1 MFDFERAVVEDQGIP
16 IKEAADFYLG
26 LKKTAQPDPL
36 EAASE
41 RMVSSLEKIAIEE
54 PNTDVHHP
62 KSMSLGGATA
72 LGGAAG
78 AAEGISLPWLAADAK
93 SIHAYRKAHPEAT
106 LGQAFNRSPA
116 PVISGAR
123 RAVHTGIGALA
134 GAGLG
139 AGLYYAKKHKDEKAT
154 KEASIDPLAIARM
167 RMKVAYLK
175 LAANEPGEEAQM
187 TAPTDTQQMQPQ
199 NYLMAE
205 QVGRQAQEATES
217 AYYRERAQEAQQM
230 ATQAQQQ
237 MSDLQMQLQGLQ
249 SQADTASQAIQQSQQ
264 SALAAQDEALKQT
277 QVAGNMRMGIQ
288 KLRAQMMEVASQD
301 PAEVAAQE
309 LQAQAAGQQAGAVGP
324 DGQPVAGP
332 EGPGAGDGQA
342 PPEGPAG
349 SASGAEAAPGTAPPG
364 GAIGA
369 GTPQAPVAEP
379 AGVDTKSTASPN
391 SDLKVAGVLD
401 VAKAQL
407 PWALGGAAV
416 LAGVGAHHAYQQ
428 GQHLPEA
435 QARVR
440 ELEQGQEQGG
450 FMQAMKLVA
459 AKHALIE
466 AEASNANP
474 RRAMISGALSGA
486 GMGAVAGPAV
496 GQNIMGAIHP

>member
-1 MFDFERAVVEDQGIP
+1 
-16 IKEAADFYLG
+16 
-26 LKKTAQPDPL
+26 
-36 EAASE
+36 
-41 RMVSSLEKIAIEE
+41 
-54 PNTDVHHP
+54 
-62 KSMSLGGATA
+62 
-72 LGGAAG
+72 
-78 AAEGISLPWLAADAK
+78 
-93 SIHAYRKAHPEAT
+93 
-106 LGQAFNRSPA
+106 
-116 PVISGAR
+116 
-123 RAVHTGIGALA
+123 
-134 GAGLG
+134 
-139 AGLYYAKKHKDEKAT
+139 
-154 KEASIDPLAIARM
+154 
-167 RMKVAYLK
+167 MKVAYLK

-217 AYYRERAQEAQQM
+217 AYYRERAQEAQQL

-309 LQAQAAGQQAGAVGP
+309 LQAQAAGQQAAAVGP

-369 GTPQAPVAEP
+369 GTPQAPATGSGGADISTAEP
-379 AGVDTKSTASPN
+379 AKE
-391 SDLKVAGVLD
+391 LKVAGVLD
-401 VAKAQL
+401 AAKAQL
-407 PWALGGAAV
+407 PWALGGAAL

-428 GQHLPEA
+428 GQHLMPIHA
-435 QARVR
+435 
-440 ELEQGQEQGG
+440 EQ
-450 FMQAMKLVA
+450 
-459 AKHALIE
+459 
-466 AEASNANP
+466 
-474 RRAMISGALSGA
+474 
-486 GMGAVAGPAV
+486 
-496 GQNIMGAIHP
+496 